1 MGWII
6 FISNLAPSLLF
17 PTQTRIEL
25 CIFNSFF
32 PVRIHVVLWVITFGF
47 DWNRETNLLLNI
59 SNDGDNRK
67 GKKLWGNSNWR
78 SERLFSCVIGIV
90 CRPYFPR
97 TIILSPLPKSF
108 LPLSLWSEKKRDS
121 PSFLLNGLLMS
132 IIFSSF
138 SMIEW
143 RTIWK
148 KSNTLEPKRNAKGKM
163 RAPSRRRKFF
173 FFFFSFFQWN
183 RKTTGPAQ
191 PSVFVFVCARTDQTR
206 IRYGGISFPV
216 ERGGKNWIEWGMA
229 FCRSLLEKKPH
240 RAHKHLDQFREGG
253 NIKRKYD
260 VSV

>member
-6 FISNLAPSLLF
+6 FISNLAPPFLF
-17 PTQTRIEL
+17 PTRTRIEL

-32 PVRIHVVLWVITFGF
+32 PVRIHVVLWVITFEF

-59 SNDGDNRK
+59 SNDGDNHK

-108 LPLSLWSEKKRDS
+108 LPLSLWLEKKRDS

-148 KSNTLEPKRNAKGKM
+148 KSNTLEPKRNAKGKD
-163 RAPSRRRKFF
+163 AGTLSSSQVFFSF
-173 FFFFSFFQWN
+173 FFFFSV
-183 RKTTGPAQ
+183 K
-191 PSVFVFVCARTDQTR
+191 
-206 IRYGGISFPV
+206 
-216 ERGGKNWIEWGMA
+216 
-229 FCRSLLEKKPH
+229 
-240 RAHKHLDQFREGG
+240 
-253 NIKRKYD
+253 
-260 VSV
+260 